1 MVFVQLEVV
10 TSGDGQRGLLKE
22 SLASTSIKPNSILYM

>member
-22 SLASTSIKPNSILYM
+22 IAS